1 MSKIKLTAAVVAV
14 ALAMGTFS
22 PVVAAKF
29 TKQMEKVSEVLLGDG
44 IALVQQ
50 KKFEQSVPVFEQ
62 SVVADPKNA
71 QAFAYLG
78 FSHQQTGNMPD
89 ARKYFEIALSIDPDE
104 VHALN
109 WGGQNDLSRKAVDD
123 AEKKLDRLARVCGE
137 SCAEYEELDTAI
149 KTHKN
154 KATN

>member
-1 MSKIKLTAAVVAV
+1 MSKTKLTAAVFAA
-14 ALAMGTFS
+14 ALAMGAFS

-44 IALVQQ
+44 IAMVQQ
-50 KKFEQSVPVFEQ
+50 KKFEESVPLFEQ

-78 FSHQQTGNMPD
+78 FSHQQTGNIPD

-104 VHALN
+104 VACIKLGRSKRSVARS
-109 WGGQNDLSRKAVDD
+109 GGR
-123 AEKKLDRLARVCGE
+123 C
-137 SCAEYEELDTAI
+137 
-149 KTHKN
+149 
-154 KATN
+154 